1 MCTYKP
7 QPTRGPF
14 FIPQMVPRK
23 SKKFHASNSKP
34 WKITRKGPRDFP
46 TTFAKEWVFPYHLCF
61 VCDKKTFGLQM
72 RLDFFCAWRKTFP
85 IGKKKALRRS
95 YLDVSGNSGFPPKS
109 SILIGFSITFTIHFG
124 GPPLFLEN
132 THLASLSRNGLMA
145 SSLEP
150 PPNLAS
156 EDLGSYMSSR
166 NFCAWWVVCLAI
178 SHKKSVWNH
187 HISPPKAPCDPESS
201 KIFK

>member
-1 MCTYKP
+1 ML
-7 QPTRGPF
+7 PTRNPEKSQGRGLG
-14 FIPQMVPRK
+14 ISPRP
-23 SKKFHASNSKP
+23 SLRS
-34 WKITRKGPRDFP
+34 GYFP
-46 TTFAKEWVFPYHLCF
+46 TTYVLCVIRKLLAYRWDWIFLCVAQNFPH
-61 VCDKKTFGLQM
+61 
-72 RLDFFCAWRKTFP
+72 R
-85 IGKKKALRRS
+85 KKKALRRS

-166 NFCAWWVVCLAI
+166 NFCAWWVVCPAI